1 MGFLA
6 SQWSR
11 PHAGPARCFPP
22 FENRCEHLKVSQK
35 HRRHAWNRSLVSYD
49 DSHAVRSTNR
59 AVPGWS
65 SNRKPSTNGLGG
77 DQRRSPRGLL
87 RRDRHEGPYASSL
100 LVRGEFFS
108 WLSAAFRSAPP
119 PSFGGLPKAVGL
131 TGQAPWLI
139 YSSPQL
145 TGRAWS
151 FFANAA
157 ALDGRSPKRRS
168 VVALIPFDCSLHWSS
183 LSNEEERMNFPHVR
197 SKPVFF
203 CFLVAGVAMGVS
215 VRMFGGDVSNR
226 AQPKRESLEIKN
238 EFKVQPPKQAE
249 TVRRWFAYGW
259 LPLDVSLA
267 NIYSKVFAVTDK
279 NKKLVEL
286 TTATGYKGLNP
297 SKVDYYFGNLDERR
311 VTWSTGRDLIMQPLQ
326 EDGPVNALAKMYVE
340 IDGKQSTDWTRELT
354 YAEATK

>member
-1 MGFLA
+1 
-6 SQWSR
+6 
-11 PHAGPARCFPP
+11 
-22 FENRCEHLKVSQK
+22 
-35 HRRHAWNRSLVSYD
+35 
-49 DSHAVRSTNR
+49 
-59 AVPGWS
+59 
-65 SNRKPSTNGLGG
+65 
-77 DQRRSPRGLL
+77 
-87 RRDRHEGPYASSL
+87 
-100 LVRGEFFS
+100 
-108 WLSAAFRSAPP
+108 
-119 PSFGGLPKAVGL
+119 
-131 TGQAPWLI
+131 
-139 YSSPQL
+139 
-145 TGRAWS
+145 
-151 FFANAA
+151 
-157 ALDGRSPKRRS
+157 
-168 VVALIPFDCSLHWSS
+168 
-183 LSNEEERMNFPHVR
+183 MNFPHVR